1 MYEKKFHSK
10 ILVKVCHNFKKLL
23 GQIFFSIIECGHLL
37 GRYNQDLRTERYEK
51 NIQIVVFF
59 MVVVLF
65 FNIYFVEKLIK
76 NALQL
81 WILLLWA

>member
-23 GQIFFSIIECGHLL
+23 GQIFFSIIEAGHLL
-37 GRYNQDLRTERYEK
+37 CRYNQDLRSERYEK
-51 NIQIVVFF
+51 NIQTVVFF

-65 FNIYFVEKLIK
+65 FNAYFVEKLLK
-76 NALQL
+76 NAL
-81 WILLLWA
+81 